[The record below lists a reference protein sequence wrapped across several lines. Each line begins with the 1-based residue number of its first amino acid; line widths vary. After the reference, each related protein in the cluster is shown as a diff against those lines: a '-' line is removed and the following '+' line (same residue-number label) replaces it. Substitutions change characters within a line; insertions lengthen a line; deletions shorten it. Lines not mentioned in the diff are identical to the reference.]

1 MKAFSMLA
9 WNFMHFYCI
18 IPLKKRDNS
27 IHKFYDLVHFFEKM
41 LVLFERFA
49 GIARIL
55 ALFAS
60 YSVII
65 FNGLAVL
72 TIIEPHRIHTLN

>member
-1 MKAFSMLA
+1 
-9 WNFMHFYCI
+9 MHFYCI
-18 IPLKKRDNS
+18 IPLKKETIQFISFTIWFIFLKRCLFFS
-27 IHKFYDLVHFFEKM
+27 KDLQ
-41 LVLFERFA
+41 VLRE
-49 GIARIL
+49 IL